1 MPQFSYKARRRSG
14 EVVEGVLDVA
24 DRSAALV
31 QIERLGLFPVMVD
44 AGKGAA
50 AAAAM
55 ERAPGTKVNLKS
67 FLPPSMQKAMSR
79 QRKPKMQEL
88 ATFTQQL
95 ANLLNSGMPLT
106 VALHSMTHLESKGI
120 PTTVSRDLRQE
131 VMEGRSLS
139 DAMAKQPVIFSDLY
153 VNMVRAG
160 EQSGALVQVLRR
172 MAAHFQQ
179 FAEVQSK
186 FVSALVYPA
195 MVVCVGIA
203 MVAFF
208 MFFMLPK
215 FMEMFNGFDIALPL
229 PTRMLMVFSHAVT
242 NVWAI
247 MGFVLGVA
255 VLAILIGKFRASET
269 GKRKIDQWKM
279 KAPVIGKV
287 VRLNLFGQFAR
298 VLATLLQN
306 GVPVLTALKI
316 TEQVM
321 PNVLVKEAVAM
332 TREAVTDG
340 KTLAQPLARSKIF
353 PQLMVDLVKIGEE
366 TGDVPGA
373 LSNIADTYESE
384 LQVGLRVMTN
394 LIEPLLIV
402 GMALVVGFLLL
413 SVMLPM
419 FKLIANINNSAASGK

>member
-1 MPQFSYKARRRSG
+1 MPEFSYKARRRSG

-24 DRSAALV
+24 DRSAALL

-44 AGKGAA
+44 AAKAGAS
-50 AAAAM
+50 AM
-55 ERAPGTKVNLKS
+55 PVRAGGTKVNLKS
-67 FLPPSMQKAMSR
+67 FLPPSLQKALSR
-79 QRKPKMQEL
+79 QRKPKTQEL

-120 PTTVSRDLRQE
+120 PTSVSKNLRQE

-153 VNMVRAG
+153 INMVRAG

-172 MAAHFQQ
+172 MASHFQQ

-186 FVSALVYPA
+186 FTSALVYPA
-195 MVVCVGIA
+195 MVVIVGML
-203 MVAFF
+203 MVTFF

-215 FMEMFNGFDIALPL
+215 FMEMFNGFDISLPL
-229 PTRMLMVFSHAVT
+229 PTRMLMGFSHLVT
-242 NVWAI
+242 NIWAL
-247 MGFVLGVA
+247 LGLGLAVA
-255 VLAILIGKFRASET
+255 VLVILIGKFRASDV
-269 GKRKIDQWKM
+269 GRHKIDHWKM
-279 KAPVIGKV
+279 QAPVIGKV

-298 VLATLLQN
+298 VLSTLLQN

-321 PNVLVKEAVAM
+321 PNLLVKEAVRQ

-373 LSNIADTYESE
+373 LSNIADTYEGE

-402 GMALVVGFLLL
+402 AMAVVVGFLLL
-413 SVMLPM
+413 SIMLPM
-419 FKLIANINNSAASGK
+419 FKLIANINNDAAKGN

>member
-1 MPQFSYKARRRSG
+1 MAQFSYKARRRSG

-44 AGKGAA
+44 AAKGASA
-50 AAAAM
+50 AAPVSGA
-55 ERAPGTKVNLKS
+55 RAQINFKS
-67 FLPPSMQKAMSR
+67 FLPPSMQKAFSR
-79 QRKPKMQEL
+79 QRKPKMQEI

-106 VALHSMTHLESKGI
+106 TALHSMTHLESKGI
-120 PTTVSRDLRQE
+120 PTSVSKELRQE

-139 DAMAKQPVIFSDLY
+139 DAMTKQPVVFSDLY

-172 MAAHFQQ
+172 MAQHFQQ

-186 FVSALVYPA
+186 FTSALVYPA
-195 MVVCVGIA
+195 MVCCVGA
-203 MVAFF
+203 LMVTFF

-215 FMEMFNGFDIALPL
+215 FMEMFQGFNIELPL
-229 PTRMLMVFSHAVT
+229 PTRMLMAFSHAVT
-242 NVWAI
+242 NVYAI
-247 MGFVLGVA
+247 MGFILGVA
-255 VLAILIGKFRASET
+255 VLAILIGKFRASES
-269 GKRKIDQWKM
+269 GRRKIDQWKM
-279 KAPVIGKV
+279 KAPIIGKV

-298 VLATLLQN
+298 VLSTLLQN

-321 PNVLVKEAVAM
+321 QNYLVKEAVAK

-340 KTLAQPLARSKIF
+340 KTLAQPCSLWRGRKF
-353 PQLMVDLVKIGEE
+353 FR
-366 TGDVPGA
+366 
-373 LSNIADTYESE
+373 N
-384 LQVGLRVMTN
+384 
-394 LIEPLLIV
+394 
-402 GMALVVGFLLL
+402 
-413 SVMLPM
+413 
-419 FKLIANINNSAASGK
+419 